1 MGVGKI
7 IKQPRPANGN
17 TLLICI
23 DQDAVISSLEGPVIH
38 LLGYQPAQ
46 LLGKFLSDYVPEA
59 DQNNLNCLFDNCT
72 DRSEFRLRR
81 SDGSLM
87 YADVFVYDVFND
99 DGIHIGFCLRV
110 YDMTARM
117 AQISSL
123 IENEEKFLAI
133 IDNTRDIIC
142 IFRDRKILYINEV
155 SVKILGYP
163 KEELYRRDYFSL
175 FSESDRE
182 RIEEYELVYKDK
194 RAGRWNFIAELITA
208 GGKKLICEFDIK
220 SISYGGLKASMAVIH
235 DITDYKLALAELTQA
250 KQEAESANRIKSDF
264 LAMMSHEIRTPLNGV
279 IGMTNLLLN
288 TGLTAIQRDYAEN
301 IQASG
306 ENLISII
313 NDILDLT
320 KIDSGRMELESEAF
334 ELQVC
339 IEDTLDLLAYKAIEK
354 QLDLLYFIEHDVPA
368 VLKGDV
374 LRLRQ
379 ILLNLV
385 SNAIKFTGSGE
396 IFISVQLLGQSADE
410 VELKFQVKDTGI
422 GIDPDKI
429 AQMFEAFVQA
439 DSSTTRKYGGT
450 GLGLAISKRLVNL
463 MGGEIWAESEPG
475 KGSEFFFTIKA
486 KTSQVVKPRL
496 RVKGNVVQLKD
507 RRVLIVDDNQTNCQ
521 ILKLHFESWGMKPV
535 IADSGQAALSLL
547 ETEGAFHIA
556 VLDYQMPG
564 MDGVQLA
571 RKIRR
576 MGRYEKLPL
585 ILLSSSGDHE
595 QHSAGLF
602 DARLLKPV
610 RIKGLFDEVL
620 HIMTDIEKRRKMAEP
635 QTNQID
641 VNLSQRL
648 PLRILIAE
656 DNLVNQKL
664 AISLLNLMGYKVD
677 AVLNGAE
684 VLKIMNEKEYDII
697 LMDLQMPELNGI
709 EATIRIREI
718 YPPEKQPHIIAITA
732 NAMLGDREKCL
743 EAGMVDYMSKPIK
756 IFELQAALEKWGALK
771 LESRKMV

>member
-1 MGVGKI
+1 MGIRKL
-7 IKQPRPANGN
+7 IKQPRQANGN

-23 DQDAVISSLEGPVIH
+23 DHNGIINSLEGPVIH
-38 LLGYQPAQ
+38 LLGYQP
-46 LLGKFLSDYVPEA
+46 DYLMGRVFREFIPDE
-59 DQNNLNCLFDNCT
+59 DEHKLNCLFDNCT
-72 DRSEFRLRR
+72 DRSEIRVRR

-87 YADVFVYDVFND
+87 YADAFVYDVFD
-99 DGIHIGFCLRV
+99 DTHTHLGYCLRI

-117 AQISSL
+117 AQINSL

-142 IFRDRKILYINEV
+142 IFSDRKILYINEV
-155 SVKILGYP
+155 SVKMLGYP
-163 KEELYRRDYFSL
+163 REELYRRDYFSL
-175 FSESDRE
+175 FSENDRE
-182 RIEEYELVYKDK
+182 RVEEYELVNKDK

-208 GGKKLICEFDIK
+208 EGKKLICEFDIK
-220 SISYGGLKASMAVIH
+220 SIRYGGSKASMAVIH
-235 DITDYKLALAELTQA
+235 DITDYTLALAELTQA

-288 TGLTAIQRDYAEN
+288 TGLTAVQRDYAEN

-320 KIDSGRMELESEAF
+320 KIDSGRMELESEPF
-334 ELQVC
+334 ELQAC

-368 VLKGDV
+368 VLKGD
-374 LRLRQ
+374 LHRLRQ

-385 SNAIKFTGSGE
+385 SNAIKFTSSGE

-429 AQMFEAFVQA
+429 AQLFEAFVQA

-475 KGSEFFFTIKA
+475 KGSDFYFTIKA
-486 KTSQVVKPRL
+486 KTSQVAKPRL

-521 ILKLHFESWGMKPV
+521 ILKLHFESWGMKPF
-535 IADSGQAALSLL
+535 IADSGQAALAVL
-547 ETEGAFHIA
+547 ENESAFHIA
-556 VLDYQMPG
+556 VLDYQMPA

-641 VNLSQRL
+641 VNMSQRL
-648 PLRILIAE
+648 PLRILVAE

-697 LMDLQMPELNGI
+697 LMDLQMPEMNGI

-743 EAGMVDYMSKPIK
+743 AAGMVDYMSKPIK
-756 IFELQAALEKWGALK
+756 IYELQAALEKWGSLK
-771 LESRKMV
+771 LAARQDF

>member
-1 MGVGKI
+1 
-7 IKQPRPANGN
+7 
-17 TLLICI
+17 
-23 DQDAVISSLEGPVIH
+23 
-38 LLGYQPAQ
+38 
-46 LLGKFLSDYVPEA
+46 
-59 DQNNLNCLFDNCT
+59 
-72 DRSEFRLRR
+72 
-81 SDGSLM
+81 
-87 YADVFVYDVFND
+87 
-99 DGIHIGFCLRV
+99 
-110 YDMTARM
+110 
-117 AQISSL
+117 
-123 IENEEKFLAI
+123 
-133 IDNTRDIIC
+133 
-142 IFRDRKILYINEV
+142 
-155 SVKILGYP
+155 
-163 KEELYRRDYFSL
+163 
-175 FSESDRE
+175 
-182 RIEEYELVYKDK
+182 
-194 RAGRWNFIAELITA
+194 
-208 GGKKLICEFDIK
+208 
-220 SISYGGLKASMAVIH
+220 
-235 DITDYKLALAELTQA
+235 
-250 KQEAESANRIKSDF
+250 
-264 LAMMSHEIRTPLNGV
+264 
-279 IGMTNLLLN
+279 
-288 TGLTAIQRDYAEN
+288 
-301 IQASG
+301 
-306 ENLISII
+306 
-313 NDILDLT
+313 
-320 KIDSGRMELESEAF
+320 
-334 ELQVC
+334 
-339 IEDTLDLLAYKAIEK
+339 
-354 QLDLLYFIEHDVPA
+354 
-368 VLKGDV
+368 
-374 LRLRQ
+374 
-379 ILLNLV
+379 V

-429 AQMFEAFVQA
+429 AQLFEAFVQA

-535 IADSGQAALSLL
+535 ITDSGQAALSLL

>member
-1 MGVGKI
+1 
-7 IKQPRPANGN
+7 
-17 TLLICI
+17 
-23 DQDAVISSLEGPVIH
+23 
-38 LLGYQPAQ
+38 
-46 LLGKFLSDYVPEA
+46 
-59 DQNNLNCLFDNCT
+59 
-72 DRSEFRLRR
+72 
-81 SDGSLM
+81 
-87 YADVFVYDVFND
+87 
-99 DGIHIGFCLRV
+99 
-110 YDMTARM
+110 MTARM
-117 AQISSL
+117 AQINSL

-155 SVKILGYP
+155 SVKMLGYP
-163 KEELYRRDYFSL
+163 REELYRRDYFSL
-175 FSESDRE
+175 FSENDRE
-182 RIEEYELVYKDK
+182 RVEEYELVNKDK

-208 GGKKLICEFDIK
+208 EGKKLICEFDIK
-220 SISYGGLKASMAVIH
+220 SIRYGGSKASMAVIH
-235 DITDYKLALAELTQA
+235 DITDYTLALAELTQA

-288 TGLTAIQRDYAEN
+288 TGLTAVQRDYAEN

-320 KIDSGRMELESEAF
+320 KIDSGRMELESEPF
-334 ELQVC
+334 ELQAC

-368 VLKGDV
+368 VLKGD
-374 LRLRQ
+374 LHRLRQ

-385 SNAIKFTGSGE
+385 SNAIKFTSSGE

-429 AQMFEAFVQA
+429 AQLFEAFVQA

-475 KGSEFFFTIKA
+475 KGSDFYFTIKA
-486 KTSQVVKPRL
+486 KTSQVAKPRL

-521 ILKLHFESWGMKPV
+521 ILKLHFESWGMKPF
-535 IADSGQAALSLL
+535 IADSGQAALAVL
-547 ETEGAFHIA
+547 ENESAFHIA
-556 VLDYQMPG
+556 VLDYQMPA

-610 RIKGLFDEVL
+610 KIKGLFDEVL

-641 VNLSQRL
+641 VNMSQRL
-648 PLRILIAE
+648 PLRILVAE

-697 LMDLQMPELNGI
+697 LMDLQMPEMNGI

-743 EAGMVDYMSKPIK
+743 AAGMVDYMSKPIK
-756 IFELQAALEKWGALK
+756 IYELQAALEKWGSLK
-771 LESRKMV
+771 LAARRDL

>member
-46 LLGKFLSDYVPEA
+46 LLGKSLRDYVPEA
-59 DQNNLNCLFDNCT
+59 DQNNLNSLFDNCT

-99 DGIHIGFCLRV
+99 EGIHIGFCLRI
-110 YDMTARM
+110 YDITARM

-155 SVKILGYP
+155 SVKMLGYP

-182 RIEEYELVYKDK
+182 RIEEYELVNKDK
-194 RAGRWNFIAELITA
+194 RAGRWNFIAELITED
-208 GGKKLICEFDIK
+208 GKKMICEFDIK
-220 SISYGGLKASMAVIH
+220 SISYGGSKASMAVIH
-235 DITDYKLALAELTQA
+235 DVTDYTHALAELTQA

-288 TGLTAIQRDYAEN
+288 TGLTAVQRDYAEN

-354 QLDLLYFIEHDVPA
+354 QLDLLYFIEHDVPT

-385 SNAIKFTGSGE
+385 SNAIKFTNSGE

-422 GIDPDKI
+422 GIDPEKI
-429 AQMFEAFVQA
+429 TQLFEAFVQA

-463 MGGEIWAESEPG
+463 MGGEIWAQSEPG

-535 IADSGQAALSLL
+535 IADSGQAALSILGN
-547 ETEGAFHIA
+547 ESTFHIA

-564 MDGVQLA
+564 MDGIQLA
-571 RKIRR
+571 KKIRR

-585 ILLSSSGDHE
+585 ILLSSSGDHD
-595 QHSAGLF
+595 QQSAGLF
-602 DARLLKPV
+602 DVRLLKPV

-635 QTNQID
+635 QANQID

-648 PLRILIAE
+648 PLRILVAE